1 MVKKKNK
8 TLESVLRVLNTLDNK
23 VSQPLAE
30 QTLKECD
37 GNVENAVGILRSA
50 IIRVSISYFHLL
62 ALKG

>member
-8 TLESVLRVLNTLDNK
+8 TLESVLRVLNALDNK

-37 GNVENAVGILRSA
+37 GSVENAVGILRSA